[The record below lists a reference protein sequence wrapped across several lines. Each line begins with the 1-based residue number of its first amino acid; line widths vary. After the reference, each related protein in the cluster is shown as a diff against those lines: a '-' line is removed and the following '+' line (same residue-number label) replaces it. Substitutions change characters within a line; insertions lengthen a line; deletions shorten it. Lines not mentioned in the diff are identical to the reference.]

1 MTKILTGVKLTVR
14 EQKFVDA
21 YIADP
26 KKNQA
31 NAAAAAGYSIRT
43 GAKIA
48 WELMKRPR
56 VKAAIADALK
66 AQQLRTL
73 ITADQV
79 LLDMQRIGDKAE
91 LAGEFTPALQ
101 SRVWIGKHFK
111 LFTDQLEV
119 IDTTPRADR
128 LRAARERK
136 KQAGE

>member
-1 MTKILTGVKLTVR
+1 M
-14 EQKFVDA
+14 
-21 YIADP
+21 
-26 KKNQA
+26 
-31 NAAAAAGYSIRT
+31 
-43 GAKIA
+43 
-48 WELMKRPR
+48 
-56 VKAAIADALK
+56 
-66 AQQLRTL
+66 RTL